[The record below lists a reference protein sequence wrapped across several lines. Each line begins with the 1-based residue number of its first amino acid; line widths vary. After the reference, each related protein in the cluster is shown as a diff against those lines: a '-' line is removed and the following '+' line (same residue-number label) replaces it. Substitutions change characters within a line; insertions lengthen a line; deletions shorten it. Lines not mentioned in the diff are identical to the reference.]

1 MTWKIAAKSAIKK
14 EMQPMR
20 QITHWVL
27 FLACGLTFA
36 MKTVSS
42 AAAAS
47 HELII
52 ANPEIASGSWLV
64 NGFFM

>member
-1 MTWKIAAKSAIKK
+1 MTWKDAAKSAIKK

-27 FLACGLTFA
+27 FISCGLVFA
-36 MKTVSS
+36 MQTVSS

-47 HELII
+47 HELIV
-52 ANPEIASGSWLV
+52 ANPEIAETSWLV
-64 NGFFM
+64 KGFFM

>member
-1 MTWKIAAKSAIKK
+1 MTWKIAAQRAVKK

-27 FLACGLTFA
+27 FIACGLTFA

-47 HELII
+47 HQLIV